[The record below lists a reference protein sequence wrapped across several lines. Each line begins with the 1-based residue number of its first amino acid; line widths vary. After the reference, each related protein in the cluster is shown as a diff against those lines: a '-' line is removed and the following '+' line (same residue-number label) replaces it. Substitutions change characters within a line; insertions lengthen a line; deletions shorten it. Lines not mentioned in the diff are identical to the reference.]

1 MQPGSGDARP
11 PAPATGPGP
20 YALYHFATSGAS
32 VAAATAVTHP
42 LGKLLLLLPSSDTS
56 HLLSKLLTL
65 VALSIFEKQ

>member
-42 LGKLLLLLPSSDTS
+42 LG
-56 HLLSKLLTL
+56 
-65 VALSIFEKQ
+65 